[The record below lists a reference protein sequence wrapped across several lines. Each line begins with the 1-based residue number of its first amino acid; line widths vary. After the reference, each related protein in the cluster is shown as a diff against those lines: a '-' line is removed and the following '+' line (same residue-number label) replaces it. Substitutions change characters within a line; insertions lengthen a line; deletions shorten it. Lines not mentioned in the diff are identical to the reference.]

1 VTVDPQL
8 PADASRRLLLVVG
21 VGRSGTS
28 LLVGILRQ
36 LGFHVPQ
43 PEIHAD
49 QSNPRGFGEP
59 RWVVDFHTRLLRK
72 ERVTVFDARPAAW
85 EKALRAAGDEDVF
98 GELRSWLAVQFVGVQ
113 NVVIKDP
120 RVGWFLPM
128 WLRAAS
134 DLDAQTSFVTMLRD
148 PLEIVSSARTWYG
161 TWQADASRAA
171 AWLNIT
177 LHTELATRAAPRAFV
192 RYERLLDDWRNEIS
206 RAAEPLELPELS
218 DIEASR
224 AEAVDAF
231 VDPGLRR
238 SPQGGEDLSLPPAL
252 QAMIEDVW
260 RRVSALADS
269 PGGDAVLSP
278 LDDARAAYTQFYEDA
293 EAIAQ
298 SSVTAVKPRLE
309 RRKTQ
314 SARATPGGGPPR
326 PYAPLPLRLVRRI
339 PARYR
344 RRAPLRWRRAA
355 LRAGRRLVH
364 ELRPRG

>member
-1 VTVDPQL
+1 VTVDPQRQS
-8 PADASRRLLLVVG
+8 DSSRRLLLVVG

-36 LGFHVPQ
+36 LGLHVPQ

-85 EKALRAAGDEDVF
+85 GKTIQAAGGEDVF
-98 GELRSWLAVQFVGVQ
+98 KELRSWLDVQFVGVD

-120 RVGWFLPM
+120 RIGWFLPL
-128 WLRAAS
+128 WLRAAGN
-134 DLDAQTSFVTMLRD
+134 LDAQTSFVTMLRH
-148 PLEIVSSARTWYG
+148 PLDIVSSARRWYG
-161 TWQADASRAA
+161 TWQNDTSRAA

-192 RYERLLDDWRNEIS
+192 RYEQLLADWPGEVT
-206 RAAEPLELPELS
+206 RAGELLELPGLS
-218 DIEASR
+218 HIEASR
-224 AEAVDAF
+224 AQAVDAF
-231 VDPGLRR
+231 VDPQLHR
-238 SPQGGEDLSLPPAL
+238 STRGREDVSLPPTL
-252 QAMIEDVW
+252 QAMIDDVW
-260 RRVSALADS
+260 RRMSALADS
-269 PGGDAVLSP
+269 GGDDGQLSA
-278 LDDARAAYTQFYEDA
+278 LDDALAAYAQFYADA

-298 SSVTAVKPRLE
+298 SSVTAAKPRLE
-309 RRKTQ
+309 RRKPPG
-314 SARATPGGGPPR
+314 TPASPAGDTPR

-339 PARYR
+339 PPRYR
-344 RRAPLRWRRAA
+344 RRVPLRWRRAA